1 MGSRDKNIERLQNI
15 GLGVLGLF
23 FFMYTVGSI
32 YGSED
37 AYLAIFY
44 VAMVLAIGILF
55 KEQRILSQYKRYYVW
70 QCSFIAFMFFT
81 VVYTVDPQPI
91 PHVTVMFKILFKVTT
106 VAIICRNY
114 QGVKKLMLCLALVG
128 MAVYFTL
135 YTRGLL
141 DVVGRLGNEIM
152 GNANSFGLMTTVF
165 YTGTMVTLINTDN
178 KYLKYILMVAI
189 ILDLHLMVLTG
200 GRKFLLY
207 AVVFLFITLL
217 TKGKVSASRLI
228 IVSVITGIVVLVGSY
243 LIMHNSYLYDAIGYR
258 FDGMSKGQAQGVD
271 DQEDLMVKGIELFLQ
286 RPLFGWGVSGFATA
300 SGTGFY
306 SHSNYVELL
315 ADFGIV
321 GTLLYYSNLLWCAS
335 VLWRNR
341 RCRDEEY
348 MLYAPLLSSIFVL
361 EIFSITF
368 NQTAYVPLF
377 IMLIT
382 GYCYRLSRR
391 KKLMNSGVRIYR

>member
-1 MGSRDKNIERLQNI
+1 MGSRDKFVERLQNI
-15 GLGVLGLF
+15 GLGVLGFF
-23 FFMYTVGSI
+23 FFMYTIGSI

-37 AYLAIFY
+37 AYLTIFY

-55 KEQRILSQYKRYYVW
+55 KDQRILSQYKRYYVW
-70 QCSFIAFMFFT
+70 QLAFIAFMFFT
-81 VVYTVDPQPI
+81 VIYTVDPNPI

-106 VAIICRNY
+106 VAIICRDFN
-114 QGVKKLMLCLALVG
+114 GVKKLMLCLSIVG
-128 MAVYFTL
+128 VAVYFAL

-165 YTGTMVTLINTDN
+165 YTGTMFSLLNANN
-178 KYLKYILMVAI
+178 KFLKYFLIVAVV
-189 ILDLHLMVLTG
+189 LDLHLMVLTG

-207 AVVFLFITLL
+207 AVVFLFVTLL
-217 TKGKVSASRLI
+217 TKGKISAGRLLLVSI
-228 IVSVITGIVVLVGSY
+228 ITGVVVVVGSY
-243 LIMHNSYLYDAIGYR
+243 FIMHNSYLYDAIGYR
-258 FDGMSKGQAQGVD
+258 FDGMSSGQAQGVD
-271 DQEDLMVKGIELFLQ
+271 DQEDLMVKGIQLFLE
-286 RPLFGWGVSGFATA
+286 RPFLGWGVSGFATA

-321 GTLLYYSNLLWCAS
+321 GTLLYYSNLIWCAS

-341 RCRDEEY
+341 KCREEEY

-382 GYCYRLSRR
+382 GYCYRLTQRR
-391 KKLMNSGVRIYR
+391 KILNVGR

>member
-1 MGSRDKNIERLQNI
+1 MGSKDKYIETLQNI

-23 FFMYTVGSI
+23 FFMYTLGSI

-37 AYLAIFY
+37 AYLTIFY
-44 VAMVLAIGILF
+44 VAMVLAIGIIV
-55 KEQRILSQYKRYYVW
+55 KEHRILSQYKRYCKW
-70 QCSFIAFMFFT
+70 QLAFIAFMFFT
-81 VVYTVDPQPI
+81 VVYTVDPNPI
-91 PHVTVMFKILFKVTT
+91 PHITVMFKILLKVTT
-106 VAIICRNY
+106 VAIICRDFN
-114 QGVKKLMLCLALVG
+114 GVKKLMLCLALVG
-128 MAVYFTL
+128 AAVYFSL

-141 DVVGRLGNEIM
+141 NVVGRLGNEIM

-165 YTGTMVTLINTDN
+165 YTGTMVTLFNTNN
-178 KYLKYILMVAI
+178 KFFKYFLLVAVM
-189 ILDLHLMVLTG
+189 LDLHLMVLTG

-207 AVVFLFITLL
+207 AVVFLFVTLL
-217 TKGKVSASRLI
+217 TKGKISAGRLVLVS
-228 IVSVITGIVVLVGSY
+228 IVTGIVVIVGSY
-243 LIMHNSYLYDAIGYR
+243 FIMHNSYLYDAIGYR
-258 FDGMSKGQAQGVD
+258 FDGMSRGQAQGVD

-286 RPLFGWGVSGFATA
+286 RPLLGWGVSGFATA